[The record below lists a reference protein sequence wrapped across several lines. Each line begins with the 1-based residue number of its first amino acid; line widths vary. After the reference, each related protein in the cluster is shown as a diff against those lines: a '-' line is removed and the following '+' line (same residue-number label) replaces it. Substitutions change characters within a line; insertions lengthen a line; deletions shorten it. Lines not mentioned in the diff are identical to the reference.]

1 MPCRNAT
8 GPIDH
13 GTEAGVSSRGWQDDR
28 VFLSRPVPRLAALAL
43 LAVLATLCLS
53 GCVRIHAALAIS
65 PDDLVSGEVTIAT
78 WQTKPEDE
86 GPKLTIPPEL
96 NAKVRMEKYAEE
108 GYVGQKL
115 TFAELRFSEVTQLT
129 ETITT
134 GRQYRMSLR
143 RSGDLVSMSGSLD
156 LTQLPPERADVQ
168 IKMAFP
174 GSVNRTNGLVEDEAI
189 VWKPKPGSVTEMG
202 VTAQYTDASGVSW
215 TKWVMIVGASAVGVA
230 LIVLLLALY
239 THRRAQRQLADDRAR
254 ARSR

>member
-1 MPCRNAT
+1 MFP
-8 GPIDH
+8 P
-13 GTEAGVSSRGWQDDR
+13 
-28 VFLSRPVPRLAALAL
+28 RPGPRLAALAL
-43 LAVLATLCLS
+43 LAVLAALCLS

-65 PDDLVSGEVTIAT
+65 PDDLVSGEVTIAALPMR
-78 WQTKPEDE
+78 QGDE
-86 GPKLTIPPEL
+86 GPKLNIPEEL
-96 NAKVRMEKYAEE
+96 TARVRAEKYAED
-108 GYVGQKL
+108 GYVGHKL
-115 TFAELRFSEVTQLT
+115 TFSELRFAEVTQLT

-134 GRQYRMSLR
+134 GKQYRLSLR

-174 GSVNRTNGLVEDEAI
+174 GTVNRTNGLVEDNAI
-189 VWKPKPGSVTEMG
+189 VWKPKPGAVTEMG
-202 VTAQYTDASGVSW
+202 VTAQYSDASGVSW

-239 THRRAQRQLADDRAR
+239 THRRSQQQLAAERAR